1 MLASASGL
9 LLVVLLAGCHEDLG
23 ERLQSGQVLP
33 WHGLQGRWVGSV
45 IPADPACGAATQGLM
60 TIGGK
65 TFGFD
70 PFQST
75 TVIDGDVDEDGHL
88 SGSLTRQG
96 GEHQNLVISF
106 QGLASAT
113 DTISGTLLSG
123 RCHWSVSLHRG

>member
-1 MLASASGL
+1 
-9 LLVVLLAGCHEDLG
+9 
-23 ERLQSGQVLP
+23 
-33 WHGLQGRWVGSV
+33 
-45 IPADPACGAATQGLM
+45 M